1 MPWRPEEDWPIP
13 NRDVFALDR
22 MGLNAFLFAEIG
34 TEPDG
39 SRLTILSALARLGR
53 DPWETAADWAKMSR
67 AAAGEALS
75 ACIAQMPVGPEDL
88 AAAPATAARLITLLA
103 GRAATPERAARRM
116 GARPKVAVRILV
128 ASALAVILLGA
139 AVLAS
144 HSGMFAQTSPLA
156 PAPAPGR

>member
-1 MPWRPEEDWPIP
+1 
-13 NRDVFALDR
+13 

-53 DPWETAADWAKMSR
+53 DPWETAANWAKMSK

-75 ACIAQMPVGPEDL
+75 ACIAQMPVAPEDV
-88 AAAPATAARLITLLA
+88 AAAPATAARLIALLA
-103 GRAATPERAARRM
+103 GRAATPEQADRRI
-116 GARPKVAVRILV
+116 GTRPKAGVRILV
-128 ASALAVILLGA
+128 AGTLAVMLLGA

-144 HSGMFAQTSPLA
+144 HSGMFAQTSSLA
-156 PAPAPGR
+156 PALAPGQ